1 MRTII
6 FDIETSSYPFET
18 LAESQKEYI
27 LRYAEKE
34 RSKDLRNEKREE
46 AIRYTSLYPFTAEII
61 AIGIFDMGKEKSFVY
76 FNDPSG
82 EEWSSDEKM
91 IQYKGVTEEK
101 MLTSFWR
108 IIEMADRVVTF
119 NGKSF
124 DAPFLMLRS
133 ALLKV
138 KPSKNL
144 VGRRYNNTFHID
156 LLEQFTYSGLTRKF
170 NLDFYCTA
178 FGIESPKSKG
188 ITGMDVK
195 TLYEAGRVKDIAVYC
210 GEDINA
216 TYRLFNIWN
225 EYLNI

>member
-34 RSKDLRNEKREE
+34 KSADLRNQKREE
-46 AIRYTSLYPFTAEII
+46 AIRYTSLYPFTAEVI
-61 AIGIFDMGKEKSFVY
+61 AIGIFDVEKEKSFVY
-76 FNDPSG
+76 FSDPSG
-82 EEWSSDEKM
+82 EEWSCDEKK

-108 IIEMADRVVTF
+108 IVDIADRVVTF

-138 KPSKNL
+138 QPSKNL

-170 NLDFYCTA
+170 NLDFYCTS